1 MGDFSS
7 ENTSLDTFFRSQKMD
22 RPFIYINSAMS
33 ADGKLSTKERK
44 QVRISGKLDFERV
57 DELRAQADSIM
68 VGIGTV
74 LSDDPS
80 LTVKSP
86 ERKAAR
92 KASGKSENPTRIIVD
107 SAARTPLDADIF
119 KKGEGTRIIAVSNAA
134 PAEKVEKLEKKA
146 LVIKTGTDKV
156 DLREL
161 TGKLKEM
168 GINSLMVEG
177 GATLNW
183 GMLSAGLVDEIYTFI
198 GNLIIGGATAPT
210 FTDGGGFSEAEL
222 LELELLS
229 AEKMEDG
236 ILLKWKVK
244 GKRNTGL

>member
-1 MGDFSS
+1 
-7 ENTSLDTFFRSQKMD
+7 MD
-22 RPFIYINSAMS
+22 RPFIFINSAMS

-57 DELRAQADSIM
+57 DELRARADAIM

-80 LTVKSP
+80 LTVKSS

-92 KASGKSENPTRIIVD
+92 KAIGKSENPARIIVD

-119 KKGEGTRIIAVSNAA
+119 KKGDGVRIIAVSSAA
-134 PAEKVEKLEKKA
+134 PAKNVEELEKKA
-146 LVIKTGTDKV
+146 LVIRTGIDRV
-156 DLREL
+156 DLPDL
-161 TGKLKEM
+161 AGKLKEM
-168 GINSLMVEG
+168 GINTLMVEG

-183 GMLSAGLVDEIYTFI
+183 GMLSAGLVDEIYTFV
-198 GNLIIGGATAPT
+198 GNLIIGGAIAPT
-210 FTDGGGFSEAEL
+210 FTDGEGFSEAEL
-222 LELELLS
+222 LKLELIS
-229 AEKMEDG
+229 AEKIEDG

-244 GKRNTGL
+244 GNENTGL

>member
-1 MGDFSS
+1 
-7 ENTSLDTFFRSQKMD
+7 MD
-22 RPFIYINSAMS
+22 RPFIFINSAMS
-33 ADGKLSTKERK
+33 ADGKLSTTERK

-57 DELRAQADSIM
+57 DELRARADAIM

-92 KASGKSENPTRIIVD
+92 RAAEKSENPARIIVD
-107 SAARTPLDADIF
+107 STARTPLDADIF
-119 KKGEGTRIIAVSNAA
+119 KKGEGIRIVAVSNSA
-134 PAEKVEKLEKKA
+134 PAENVQKLEEKA
-146 LVIKTGTDKV
+146 LIIKTGVDKV

-161 TGKLKEM
+161 AGELKEM
-168 GINSLMVEG
+168 GINTLMVEG

-183 GMLSAGLVDEIYTFI
+183 GMLSAGLVDEIYTFV

-210 FTDGGGFSEAEL
+210 FTDGEGFSEDEL
-222 LELELLS
+222 LELELIS
-229 AEKMEDG
+229 SEKIENG
-236 ILLKWKVK
+236 VLLKWKVK
-244 GKRNTGL
+244 GKRKGKKER